1 MGGNGRDKMASGST
15 EGLDPGI
22 CSDSVPRVKAAVF
35 FELLGGQV
43 SKLSIF
49 DRPMGLHFKKSDREG
64 SRLTVGAK
72 THDII
77 H

>member
-1 MGGNGRDKMASGST
+1 MCNGRDEAAPGPT
-15 EGLDPGI
+15 DGDDPGVG
-22 CSDSVPRVKAAVF
+22 SAYAARVKSAVF

-43 SKLSIF
+43 SKRSIF

-64 SRLTVGAK
+64 RRLTVGAK
-72 THDII
+72 VHYII

>member
-1 MGGNGRDKMASGST
+1 MGSNGRDEGAPGST
-15 EGLDPGI
+15 DGLDPRVG
-22 CSDSVPRVKAAVF
+22 SAYAARVKSAVF
-35 FELLGGQV
+35 FEPLGGQV